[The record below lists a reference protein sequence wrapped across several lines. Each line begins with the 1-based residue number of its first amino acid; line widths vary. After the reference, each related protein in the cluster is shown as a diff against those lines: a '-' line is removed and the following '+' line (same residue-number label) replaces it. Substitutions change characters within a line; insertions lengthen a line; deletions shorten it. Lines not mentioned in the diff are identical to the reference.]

1 VKPFTYARA
10 VSVEEALSAASSPG
24 TTFLA
29 GGTNLVDLM
38 KLGVVQ
44 PAALVDVRGLA
55 LDFVEELSSG
65 GLRIGATTRNSD
77 LAAHPLV
84 RERYP
89 ALAQALLSGASG
101 QVRNVATLAGNLLQR
116 TRCPYFQ
123 DVSKPCNKRRLGSGC
138 PAIEGEHRG
147 LAIFGHSPACVATHP
162 SDMAVALA
170 AFEAR
175 VETRGPSGARNLP
188 IAEFYR
194 LPEDHP
200 DRDTVL
206 EQGELIVAA
215 ELDPVGP
222 GTRSAYRKARERASF
237 AFALVSVAAVASVSD
252 GVIDDCRIA
261 LGGVA
266 HGPWRALRAEN
277 ALRGQPASSDSFGR
291 AADAELAAAR
301 PLRDNGFK
309 VQLARRL
316 IARTLEE
323 VCL

>member
-1 VKPFTYARA
+1 V
-10 VSVEEALSAASSPG
+10 SAASSPG

-38 KLGVVQ
+38 KLGVAE
-44 PAALVDVRGLA
+44 PTALVDVRGLA
-55 LDFVEELSSG
+55 LDFVEELPSG

-77 LAAHPLV
+77 LAAHSLV

-123 DVSKPCNKRRLGSGC
+123 DISKPCNKRRPGSGC
-138 PAIEGEHRG
+138 PAVEGEHRG

-170 AFEAR
+170 AFEASI
-175 VETRGPSGARNLP
+175 ETRGAGGARSLP
-188 IAEFYR
+188 IAELYR
-194 LPEDHP
+194 LPEDRP
-200 DRDTVL
+200 DRDTTL
-206 EQGELIVAA
+206 EPGELIVAA
-215 ELDPVGP
+215 ELNPVGAK
-222 GTRSAYRKARERASF
+222 TRSAYRKARERASF
-237 AFALVSVAAVASVSD
+237 AFALVSVAAVASVSA
-252 GVIDDCRIA
+252 GVVDDCRIA

-266 HGPWRALRAEN
+266 HGPWRALRAEDS
-277 ALRGQPASSDSFGR
+277 LRGQPAGSDSFAR

-301 PLRDNGFK
+301 PLRDNAFK

-316 IARTLEE
+316 LARTLQE

>member
-1 VKPFTYARA
+1 
-10 VSVEEALSAASSPG
+10 
-24 TTFLA
+24 
-29 GGTNLVDLM
+29 
-38 KLGVVQ
+38 
-44 PAALVDVRGLA
+44 
-55 LDFVEELSSG
+55 
-65 GLRIGATTRNSD
+65 
-77 LAAHPLV
+77 
-84 RERYP
+84 
-89 ALAQALLSGASG
+89 
-101 QVRNVATLAGNLLQR
+101 
-116 TRCPYFQ
+116 
-123 DVSKPCNKRRLGSGC
+123 
-138 PAIEGEHRG
+138 
-147 LAIFGHSPACVATHP
+147 
-162 SDMAVALA
+162 MAVALA

-188 IAEFYR
+188 ISEFYR

-215 ELDPVGP
+215 ELDPVEP

-277 ALRGQPASSDSFGR
+277 ALRGQPARSDSFKR